1 MLNPGNNF
9 RFSTFFNVA
18 AIGPNHDIDIK
29 VDKTGNVKAP
39 NKKIAFFLV
48 HKKGNIKEE
57 FTFSW
62 VSETTTFA

>member
-29 VDKTGNVKAP
+29 VDKTGNVKAV
-39 NKKIAFFLV
+39 NKKNRFFY
-48 HKKGNIKEE
+48 KKVTYFNLTG
-57 FTFSW
+57 S
-62 VSETTTFA
+62 S

>member
-39 NKKIAFFLV
+39 NKKIAFF
-48 HKKGNIKEE
+48 IKR
-57 FTFSW
+57 
-62 VSETTTFA
+62 